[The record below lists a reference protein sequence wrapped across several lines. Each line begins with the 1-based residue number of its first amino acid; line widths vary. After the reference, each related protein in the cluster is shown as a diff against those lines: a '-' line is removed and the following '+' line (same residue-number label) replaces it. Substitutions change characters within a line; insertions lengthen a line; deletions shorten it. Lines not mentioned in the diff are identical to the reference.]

1 MLDRYTLT
9 YTPEFYSHFKT
20 CNKLPSFPNNTDVT
34 VGDIEPIIIRQE
46 GLTLAWVMKWGL
58 IPFWAK
64 ERGVSHHLFKV
75 KAESLSKLGFRQ
87 SFKTKRCL
95 VPANSFYLG
104 DKFFDIECRPL
115 FSFAG
120 IYDLWQDPVS
130 GHQVY
135 SYAIITAK
143 SNSDFQAFSNYMP
156 IILNHQNES
165 VWLDSKTPIFQL
177 EKLLNLS
184 AKISL

>member
-1 MLDRYTLT
+1 MLDRYTLA

-20 CNKLPSFPNNTDVT
+20 SNRLPSFPSNTDVS

-64 ERGVSHHLFKV
+64 ERGVSRNMFNI
-75 KAESLSKLGFRQ
+75 KAESLTKLGFRQ

-104 DKFFDIECRPL
+104 DKFFDIEFRPL

-120 IYDLWQDPVS
+120 IYDLWEEPVS

-135 SYAIITAK
+135 SYAIITTP
-143 SNSDFQAFSNYMP
+143 SNSLFKSFSDRMP

-165 VWLDSKTPIFQL
+165 IWLNEKTPLFQL

-184 AKISL
+184 SKISL